1 MNKPAGQVA
10 GKQNWDVLITEFMAV
25 PNLLGLADAGDF
37 LEAHLLCS
45 HYDYLEQG
53 LALIVKLGVP
63 IRGTGKFGRVFHGAK
78 TLCDFVGWVIAGEQE
93 KWRVTLKEGFEEE
106 KDMEAARQIGKLVA
120 SSVYTHTGELIA
132 GPGSPPVVPVAFDAK
147 RRDVA
152 GSRGWKW
159 RCGDTPGHQR
169 LALQLVEGML
179 GGWGFLLVSIEED
192 GYLLGEAR
200 VVRAS
205 QLQPGTSVDLRECPR
220 VEMGLQRCD
229 WLPVVREMYGG
240 S

>member
-1 MNKPAGQVA
+1 MNKPGQVA
-10 GKQNWDVLITEFMAV
+10 EKTENWGALIAEFLAV

-45 HYDYLEQG
+45 HYGYLEQG

-78 TLCDFVGWVIAGEQE
+78 TLCDFVGWAVVGGLPGDVVDVSLSP
-93 KWRVTLKEGFEEE
+93 RV
-106 KDMEAARQIGKLVA
+106 A
-120 SSVYTHTGELIA
+120 
-132 GPGSPPVVPVAFDAK
+132 PVAFDAK